1 MRCGLLDGADAIF
14 AEGVD
19 RVKSSAGRIELWGIG
34 ALLLAALV
42 LPHAAFAQTAVAPAS
57 AVPASSGIKV
67 GYVDMQRLIDNS
79 PQYVDALV
87 RLKREFT
94 SRDEAIKADDAKL
107 ATLKQH
113 YERDNAIMTKEDADA
128 LKRELEASER
138 ANKRLK
144 DDNRAE
150 YNARATA
157 ENNRA
162 FKAIQDGLIE
172 FGRTQ
177 GYDLIVIG
185 PVVYASPRVDV
196 TDAILQRLKQSQT
209 PAPGSN
215 SGAIKP

>member
-1 MRCGLLDGADAIF
+1 LNAAAAVLVED
-14 AEGVD
+14 VH
-19 RVKSSAGRIELWGIG
+19 RVKSGAGRVELRGIG
-34 ALLLAALV
+34 TLLLAALA
-42 LPHAAFAQTAVAPAS
+42 LPSATFAQTSVAPA
-57 AVPASSGIKV
+57 AAAPTSSGIKV

-107 ATLKQH
+107 ATRKQH
-113 YERDNAIMTKEDADA
+113 YDRDNAIMTKEDADA
-128 LKRELEASER
+128 LKREVEASER

-196 TDAILQRLKQSQT
+196 TDAILQRLKQSQGT
-209 PAPGSN
+209 PSSANPG
-215 SGAIKP
+215 AAKP